1 MKRSEA
7 STTTLRKAITRKL
20 GTVFVAGILVGAGL
34 VYVTL
39 FANGS
44 LSTKAVTL
52 NQGAEVS
59 VAEDNCAGSNGTAT
73 LVCVVYLSNTG
84 SASASTVLNSASITF
99 GGTTYN
105 TAYLPSVA
113 LKAGTST
120 RLAINFPM
128 SPQYAQGESFN
139 GSISLADYGSVLFSG
154 RF

>member
-7 STTTLRKAITRKL
+7 STTTMRKAIARKL

-34 VYVTL
+34 VYITL

-44 LSTKAVTL
+44 LSTK
-52 NQGAEVS
+52 GAEVS
-59 VAEDNCAGSNGTAT
+59 VAEDNCAGSNGTAA

-84 SASASTVLNSASITF
+84 SASASTLQNRASITF

-105 TAYLPSVA
+105 TAYLPAVA
-113 LKAGTST
+113 LKAGTTT

-128 SPQYAQGESFN
+128 SPQYTPGESFN
-139 GSISLADYGSVLFSG
+139 GSITLANDGSVLFSG